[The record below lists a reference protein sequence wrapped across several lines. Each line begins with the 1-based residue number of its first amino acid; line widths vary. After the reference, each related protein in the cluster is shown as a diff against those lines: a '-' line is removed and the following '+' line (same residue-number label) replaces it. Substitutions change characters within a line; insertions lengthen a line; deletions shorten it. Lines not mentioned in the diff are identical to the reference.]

1 VHLNRLVK
9 KYDLNMIYIS
19 GPGHGAP
26 ATLSNAYLQEKI
38 RYEDQ
43 SDPFPYSFRGVGC
56 GKILSVKSKWEH
68 KISLGWPNFRSFRL

>member
-1 VHLNRLVK
+1 MYLNWLVK

-26 ATLSNAYLQEKI
+26 ATLSNADLQEKI

-43 SDPFPYSFRGVGC
+43 SDSFLILLEELDVTRYSRF
-56 GKILSVKSKWEH
+56 
-68 KISLGWPNFRSFRL
+68 